1 MIRSHVLQL
10 INILS
15 MNIFF
20 WSFRKSISREKTEEG
35 NSYFW
40 KSWSVGYCQ
49 IEDSRVNFTMVHKYL
64 NWVGPTLTI
73 P

>member
-20 WSFRKSISREKTEEG
+20 WSFRKSISREKTKEG
-35 NSYFW
+35 NCYFW
-40 KSWSVGYCQ
+40 KSWNVGYCQ
-49 IEDSRVNFTMVHKYL
+49 IEDSRVNLTMAHEYL